1 MEKKL
6 YDVIIVG
13 AGPAGLS
20 AAIYAN
26 RGNLN
31 VLVIDK
37 EMPGGKV
44 VTTATVE
51 NYPGYDYITGPDL
64 AYKMYD
70 QCMKLGVEFIFD
82 EVKNIDATQK
92 VKKVEL
98 NSTTLEAKSI
108 VIATGMK
115 NRTLNIPNEE
125 KFFHRGISYCAICDG
140 ALYKNK
146 VVTVIGSGRSAVEES
161 MYLADIASHVN
172 LISNKKEFKADK
184 KIVDKLSNFKNIKV
198 YYGVDTL
205 SFNGTDKL
213 ESITIREQDS
223 KKENQIKTD
232 GAFIFIGFIPVTP
245 TVNNQSILDKETN
258 FIKVNDKMETA
269 IEGVFAAGDIL
280 TKHYRQITTAVSDGT
295 IAALAII
302 EYINNEWK

>member
-1 MEKKL
+1 MKNKL
-6 YDVIIVG
+6 YDVVIVG

-51 NYPGYDYITGPDL
+51 NYPGYDFITGPDL

-70 QCMKLGVEFIFD
+70 QCVKLGVEFIFD
-82 EVKNIDATQK
+82 EVKNIDASQK
-92 VKKVEL
+92 IKKVEL
-98 NSTTLEAKSI
+98 NSNLIETKTI
-108 VIATGMK
+108 IIATGMK
-115 NRTLNIPNEE
+115 NRTLNIPGEE
-125 KFFHRGISYCAICDG
+125 KLFHRGISYCAICDG

-172 LISNKKEFKADK
+172 LITNKKEFKADK
-184 KIVDKLSNFKNIKV
+184 KIVEKLSNFKNIEIF
-198 YYGVDTL
+198 YETDTL
-205 SFNGTDKL
+205 SFNGDEKL
-213 ESITIREQDS
+213 ESISVRN
-223 KKENQIKTD
+223 NQINEEYQIQSD
-232 GAFIFIGFIPVTP
+232 GAFIFIGFIPITP
-245 TVNNQSILDKETN
+245 TVNNESILDKETN
-258 FIKVNDKMETA
+258 FIKVNEKMETK
-269 IEGVFAAGDIL
+269 IPGIFAAGDIL
-280 TKHYRQITTAVSDGT
+280 TKNYRQITTAVSDGT

-302 EYINNEWK
+302 EYINEV

>member
-1 MEKKL
+1 MENKL

-26 RGNLN
+26 RGNLK

-51 NYPGYDYITGPDL
+51 NYPGYDFITGPDL

-82 EVKNIDATQK
+82 EVKNIDAK
-92 VKKVEL
+92 EKIKKVEL
-98 NSTTLEAKSI
+98 NSNVLETKTVI
-108 VIATGMK
+108 IATGMK

-125 KFFHRGISYCAICDG
+125 KFFHKGISYCAICDG

-161 MYLADIASHVN
+161 MYLADIASQVN
-172 LISNKKEFKADK
+172 LISNKAEFKADK

-198 YYGVDTL
+198 FYKTDTL
-205 SFNGTDKL
+205 SFNGSDKL
-213 ESITIREQDS
+213 ESISVRE
-223 KKENQIKTD
+223 KETNKEYEIKTD

-245 TVNNQSILDKETN
+245 LVNNENILDKATN
-258 FIKVNDKMETA
+258 FIKVNEKMETSVP
-269 IEGVFAAGDIL
+269 GVFAAGDIL
-280 TKHYRQITTAVSDGT
+280 IKNYRQITTAVSDGT

-302 EYINNEWK
+302 EYINDLWK